1 MKRLPAILILC
12 CAFPL
17 LLPADEDTLQV
28 QQALKTQGF
37 YYGDVNGTPGEET
50 TQAIRR
56 FQIRNALPVTGTL
69 DADTRRAIG
78 GGPDATA
85 QAPTPAVEPPAPAPP
100 APQTMLPP
108 NLGQGPAAPPPSGS
122 RPDLR
127 ADPAQPAPLRRN
139 PGSSIPDAPLM
150 DGNATNRN
158 GSTIFKG
165 GPYADAPPFVQS
177 SVIGQA
183 QGRLTRE
190 GFYNG
195 PADGLPNQQTA
206 EALLEYQA
214 VYKLPRTGRLD
225 ANTVRALGLAPVGE
239 ARPPRQSKQAP
250 RPRYYEPPA
259 PRQQAPGVYEGRIV
273 PETAPR

>member
-17 LLPADEDTLQV
+17 LLPADEDTLQL

-37 YYGDVNGTPGEET
+37 YYGDLNGTPGEET

-78 GGPDATA
+78 VGGDAPA
-85 QAPTPAVEPPAPAPP
+85 QAPATAAEPPSPASP

-108 NLGQGPAAPPPSGS
+108 NLGQGPVASPPAGS

-127 ADPAQPAPLRRN
+127 ADPVPPAPGQRN
-139 PGSSIPDAPLM
+139 PGSSIPDAPLT
-150 DGNATNRN
+150 DGDASYRK

-183 QGRLTRE
+183 QVRLARE

-195 PADGLPNQQTA
+195 PPDSLPNQGTA

-214 VYKLPRTGRLD
+214 AYKLPRTGRLD
-225 ANTVRALGLAPVGE
+225 ANTVRALGLAPVAE
-239 ARPPRQSKQAP
+239 ARPPRQAKFP
-250 RPRYYEPPA
+250 RPKYYEPPA
-259 PRQQAPGVYEGRIV
+259 PRKQDPGVYEGRIV

>member
-17 LLPADEDTLQV
+17 VLPADEDTMQLQ
-28 QQALKTQGF
+28 QTLKTQGF

-78 GGPDATA
+78 AVGDASA
-85 QAPTPAVEPPAPAPP
+85 QAPAPALEPPAPAPP

-108 NLGQGPAAPPPSGS
+108 NLNPGPAAVPPSGS

-127 ADPAQPAPLRRN
+127 ADPVQPAQARRN
-139 PGSSIPDAPLM
+139 PGSSIPDAPLT
-150 DGNATNRN
+150 DGDATYRS

-183 QGRLTRE
+183 QGRLARE
-190 GFYNG
+190 GFYKG
-195 PADGLPNQQTA
+195 PADGLPNQGTA

-239 ARPPRQSKQAP
+239 ARPPRQVKQPP
-250 RPRYYEPPA
+250 RPKYYEQPA

-273 PETAPR
+273 PESAPR